1 MKATIASYQ
10 GKVDAAPTRE
20 SELTELTRDY
30 STLQSA
36 YSTLLL
42 KRENSTVAAN
52 LERRQIGEQ
61 FRIIDPASL
70 PNRPFNQ
77 FQRLSVIASGAGI
90 GLALGLLIVGF
101 REYRDSSFRSEEEI
115 HRTLKLPVL
124 AVVPV
129 MASRREEEVERWRTL
144 RLDIIGGAMCLMTL
158 GLVVLWRFHS

>member
-1 MKATIASYQ
+1 MIASYQ

-52 LERRQIGEQ
+52 LERRQIGQQ
-61 FRIIDPASL
+61 FRIIDPASR

-77 FQRLSVIASGAGI
+77 FQRLGIIASGAGI

-101 REYRDSSFRSEEEI
+101 LEYRDSSFRSEEEI
-115 HRTLKLPVL
+115 HRMLKLPVL

-129 MASRREEEVERWRTL
+129 MASRREVDLERRRTF
-144 RLDIIGGAMCLMTL
+144 RLDIIGGAICLLTL
-158 GLVVLWRFHS
+158 ALVVLWRLHS